1 MIYTKRNRTSTKDI
15 GYGLYLY
22 FLGLSYRNT
31 SKALSRFIRRSHVS
45 VWKWVQNYKPERIS
59 FKRRKISEFI
69 IDETQ
74 IKVGQDYFW
83 IWVVIDSTNKAI
95 LGIHIS
101 LERNMLIAEE
111 FLHSIINKYGKHP
124 VSTDGGTW
132 YPQACIF
139 LKIKHHLH
147 SSYQKS
153 IIERTIQSIKDR
165 TESFDDY
172 FPCTKPKCKLQHI
185 RNWFNLFVGC
195 YNRGNFLS

>member
-1 MIYTKRNRTSTKDI
+1 MTYAKRNRTSAKDI
-15 GYGLYLY
+15 GYALYLY

-45 VWKWVQNYKPERIS
+45 VWKWVQHYKPERIS
-59 FKRRKISEFI
+59 FKRRKISKFI

-83 IWVVIDSTNKAI
+83 IWVAIEPIDKVI
-95 LGIHIS
+95 LGTHIS

-111 FLHSIINKYGKHP
+111 FLHSMINKYGKHP

-132 YPQACIF
+132 YPQACRF
-139 LKIKHHLH
+139 LKIKHRLH
-147 SSYQKS
+147 SSYEKS

-172 FPCTKPKCKLQHI
+172 FPCTKSKCKLQHI

-195 YNRGNFLS
+195 YNRSNS

>member
-1 MIYTKRNRTSTKDI
+1 MTYAKRNRTSAKDI
-15 GYGLYLY
+15 GYALYLY

-45 VWKWVQNYKPERIS
+45 VWKWVQHYKPERIS
-59 FKRRKISEFI
+59 FKRRKISKFI

-83 IWVVIDSTNKAI
+83 IWVAIEPIDKVI
-95 LGIHIS
+95 LGTYIS

-111 FLHSIINKYGKHP
+111 FLHSMINKYGKHP

-132 YPQACIF
+132 YPQACRF
-139 LKIKHHLH
+139 LKIKHRLH
-147 SSYQKS
+147 SSYEKS

-172 FPCTKPKCKLQHI
+172 FPCTKRKCKLQHI

-195 YNRGNFLS
+195 YNRDNP